1 MRGEWLTEVIE
12 IQNENLTKDDVGQN
26 ISNWAA
32 YKQTRAREIF
42 KSGNE
47 RFEDGDRNFQ
57 IREFEIRYDPLVVEN
72 QRIVINNEPLTIKYL
87 RPIKRRQG
95 LIITCERVN
104 GQD

>member
-1 MRGEWLTEVIE
+1 MRGEWLTEVID
-12 IQNENLTKDDVGQN
+12 IQDENLTKDDIGQN
-26 ISNWAA
+26 ISNWTT

-57 IREFEIRYDPLVVEN
+57 IREFEIRYDSNVNET
-72 QRIVINNEPLTIKYL
+72 QRIVINGDQLTIKYK

-95 LIITCERVN
+95 LIITCERVVDGN
-104 GQD
+104 